1 MSDRFNDRQRQS
13 REYLRDG
20 ITAVKTG
27 QHKLAQSLLNRAI
40 YLNGL
45 DAQPYLWLAATT
57 EDPKEQLDYLEKA
70 VSLDPANA
78 SARRG
83 LALLKGKIDQT
94 RLVPE
99 GMERDILQSPGPV
112 EAQSRSFQCPRC
124 GGRMIFSTLSLQLSC
139 EYCGYQA
146 GENPAVAE
154 AEAPGS
160 LADRSEQVLD
170 FVTPTTTGHHWSQ
183 AQLHLSCERCG
194 ALSLLPPG
202 QKTTQCPYCGSNQLV
217 ESPEQGDLVE
227 PQVIALM
234 QIEAKQADRLAHGW
248 LGKGFFAPDSLP
260 GAGRTLQLRPGYYS
274 FWTFDGILEVRWSCE
289 VADGNTDQKRWTPVS
304 GAETRFFNDVLV
316 PGMKTLSL
324 QEVKALQPFD
334 LQDVVPFKPE
344 YLAGWPTVLYDCS
357 LTDASLKGREVIFKQ
372 LRPQLTQMIEAGRE
386 KRNLSLGAHSWS
398 GMTFKHILLPLWV
411 GTYQFQG
418 QDYRLMIN
426 GQTGK
431 ITGAKPRDALKL
443 ALLITIL
450 VFMLALILSIYWIA
464 TNLNLTF

>member
-1 MSDRFNDRQRQS
+1 MFDDRERQF

-20 ITAVKTG
+20 MTAVKTG
-27 QHKLAQSLLNRAI
+27 QLKLAQSLLNRAI
-40 YLNGL
+40 YLNGS

-57 EDPKEQLDYLEKA
+57 EDPKEQMEYLEKA
-70 VSLDPANA
+70 VSLDPANV

-83 LALLKGKIDQT
+83 LAMLKGKIDPT
-94 RLVPE
+94 KLVRE
-99 GMERDILQSPGPV
+99 GVERDVATLQGPV
-112 EAQSRSFQCPRC
+112 EAQSQSFQCPRC

-139 EYCGYQA
+139 EYCGFCE
-146 GENPAVAE
+146 GEDPAIAE
-154 AEAPGS
+154 AGVPGS
-160 LADRSEQVLD
+160 VADRAEQVLD
-170 FVTPTTTGHHWSQ
+170 FVTPTTSGHHWSQ
-183 AQLHLSCERCG
+183 AQQHLSCERCG

-217 ESPEQGDLVE
+217 ASPDQGDLVE

-234 QIEAKQADRLAHGW
+234 QIDAKQADRLARGW

-274 FWTFDGILEVRWSCE
+274 FWTFDGILEVKWTCE
-289 VADGNTDQKRWTPVS
+289 VAEGSGNQKRWAPVN
-304 GAETRFFNDVLV
+304 GTETRFFNDVLV
-316 PGMKTLSL
+316 PGMKTISL
-324 QEVKALQPFD
+324 QEAKNLQPFD

-357 LTDASLKGREVIFKQ
+357 LTDASLKGREFIFRQ
-372 LRPQLTQMIEAGRE
+372 LQPQITQMIEVGRE
-386 KRNLSLGAHSWS
+386 KRNLNLGGHSWS

-411 GTYQFQG
+411 GAYQFQG

-431 ITGAKPRDALKL
+431 VTGAKPRDPLKL
-443 ALLITIL
+443 AVLITIL
-450 VFMLALILSIYWIA
+450 VFMLVLIISIYWIA